1 MNQTQGD
8 RGAIFDLE
16 NAGPESGPPERYVG
30 ASRRR
35 QNLLLVETGSLGI
48 KTHKTCA
55 QTLTLPLS
63 SCVTSGE
70 LLNLSVPVL
79 TSGRGWLKDEMS
91 LYM

>member
-1 MNQTQGD
+1 MGT
-8 RGAIFDLE
+8 
-16 NAGPESGPPERYVG
+16 
-30 ASRRR
+30 SRRR

-48 KTHKTCA
+48 KTHETCA
-55 QTLTLPLS
+55 KTLTLPLS

-79 TSGRGWLKDEMS
+79 TSGNSTLLRGWLKDEMS